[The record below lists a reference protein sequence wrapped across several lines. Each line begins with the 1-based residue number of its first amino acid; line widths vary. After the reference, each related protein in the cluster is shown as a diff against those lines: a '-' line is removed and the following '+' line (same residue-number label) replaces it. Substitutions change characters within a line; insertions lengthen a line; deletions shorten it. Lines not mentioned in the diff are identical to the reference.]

1 MSNAHSL
8 YTLRERL
15 VRLDKYLAKLYRW
28 SKNINAKIDRVQRER
43 VKLVERIEKE
53 ELRLGVDD
61 GTTTE
66 PRVIGVRAARTR
78 RRA

>member
-1 MSNAHSL
+1 MSNAHNL

-15 VRLDKYLAKLYRW
+15 ARTDKYLAKLYRW

-53 ELRLGVDD
+53 ELRLGVCD
-61 GTTTE
+61 GATNRCATSCN
-66 PRVIGVRAARTR
+66 RASRS
-78 RRA
+78 